1 LGLNPVEENRE
12 LISYF
17 RGRFSFMGKVFVDVL
32 VQYTDKGG
40 KVPLEIQW
48 GDGQVSSIDR
58 VIDVRKNATL
68 KADGKGLRYT
78 CRVEGKQMYLYS
90 EGDLWYVENTQ

>member
-1 LGLNPVEENRE
+1 
-12 LISYF
+12 
-17 RGRFSFMGKVFVDVL
+17 MGKVFVDVL
-32 VQYTDKGG
+32 VQYTNEGG

-68 KADGKGLRYT
+68 KADGRGLRYT
-78 CRVEGKQMYLYS
+78 CRVEGKPMYLYS
-90 EGDLWYVENTQ
+90 EDELWYVETTSN